1 MNLSKQM
8 KSTPHKNIILDLGG
22 VILDI
27 NYQNTIDAFKAIGI
41 QQAEKLYSQ
50 QSQIPLF
57 DQLEKGLI
65 SEHDFFSELRKLS
78 GTNHDDETLRK
89 CWNAILIGLPE
100 ENVRTL
106 YELKK
111 KHNLYLL
118 SNTNSIHESEYRKMI
133 IQQYGTF
140 IFDDIFEKMY
150 LSHHIHLRKPDKAIF
165 EFVINDSN
173 LKKEETFFIDDSKQH
188 VEGARNSG
196 IEAILMPRGKLLNEV
211 V

>member
-1 MNLSKQM
+1 M

-41 QQAEKLYSQ
+41 QKAEKLYSQ

-150 LSHHIHLRKPDKAIF
+150 LSHRIHLRKPDKAIF